1 MRSVQ
6 FDAQQTG
13 EDRAVVNG
21 IEYKK
26 GEKVRLKLGKR
37 RSDSSDLLLD
47 GKVATIETIYRDY
60 DDSVYIAVTMDD
72 DPGQDMQRDLG
83 RYLFF
88 FPDEVEVTK
97 SKE

>member
-6 FDAQQTG
+6 FDAQQPG

-21 IEYKK
+21 VEYKK
-26 GEKVRLKLGKR
+26 GDKVRLKLGQR
-37 RSDSSDLLLD
+37 RSDSADFLLN

-88 FPDEVEVTK
+88 FPDEVEIIK